1 MEKPADLFQ
10 EFVDLNG
17 MKTNDSSGPEPNY
30 RAYLRLRMSYRK
42 MRLQEY
48 LQPETTRTIDAKL
61 VNVNAYLRGSTRY
74 SHSIF
79 I

>member
-10 EFVDLNG
+10 EFVDPNG
-17 MKTNDSSGPEPNY
+17 MKTNDSSRPEPNY

-48 LQPETTRTIDAKL
+48 LQPENAGTIVLSRLD
-61 VNVNAYLRGSTRY
+61 VNG
-74 SHSIF
+74 F
-79 I
+79 